1 MKEKQ
6 TAEEI
11 LNKHIEWIFASDKYK
26 QMFVNAMEEYA
37 TLKLQEKDEEVKNTD
52 ILLEHEVNA
61 NIKYKNKIEKQAKE
75 IEELTRSRD
84 DVFHELEGTK
94 EHNKQLQE
102 EIERLKG
109 ERTNYLLG
117 FIEWAKAVDE
127 YGNKLN
133 YIDVNN
139 FLDNYKP
146 IN

>member
-1 MKEKQ
+1 MSKEVEQ
-6 TAEEI
+6 T
-11 LNKHIEWIFASDKYK
+11 LKDKYDIYSVLPVAERRG
-26 QMFVNAMEEYA
+26 FLIGYNLREE
-37 TLKLQEKDEEVKNTD
+37 KLQEQSK
-52 ILLEHEVNA
+52 
-61 NIKYKNKIEKQAKE
+61 
-75 IEELTRSRD
+75 
-84 DVFHELEGTK
+84 
-94 EHNKQLQE
+94 